1 MSYIDSIDLKN
12 QTIDTHKPRISKNRE
27 VLSHSAYTHTN
38 SITPGLHYYIVQFI
52 GPIKQEWLKDI
63 KKNGAILRE
72 PFPNFSYIVEM
83 DKTVL
88 SKIVSLPYLNW
99 VGHYDP
105 KYRISSEVIQRAK
118 PPLKLKDP
126 KKAIA
131 RLDKTSA
138 TGARQKLSDAELS
151 VTKVRVLPY
160 KY

>member
-1 MSYIDSIDLKN
+1 
-12 QTIDTHKPRISKNRE
+12 
-27 VLSHSAYTHTN
+27 
-38 SITPGLHYYIVQFI
+38 
-52 GPIKQEWLKDI
+52 
-63 KKNGAILRE
+63 
-72 PFPNFSYIVEM
+72 M

-118 PPLKLKDP
+118 PPLKLKNP

-151 VTKVRVLPY
+151 VTKVRVLPFKYSIDFFADRRYTNSQNDAY
-160 KY
+160 KVGCQNS